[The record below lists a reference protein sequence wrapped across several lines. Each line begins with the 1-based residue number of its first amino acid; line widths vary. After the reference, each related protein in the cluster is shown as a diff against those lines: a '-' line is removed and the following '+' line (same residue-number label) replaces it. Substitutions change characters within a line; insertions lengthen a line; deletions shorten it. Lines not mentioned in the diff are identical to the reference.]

1 MTLLADS
8 VPKPAP
14 GRMYAGILVCSVAV
28 LMTEIL
34 LTRIFSFTIWYHLAY
49 LTISTALLGFGAAG
63 SLLSAFPALLKRDT
77 GQLAGWCAAG
87 AGLTLLISVT
97 ILGRFP
103 LEPQDLVSNP
113 SSFFLGLSGYYVAI
127 AIPFLLAGMA
137 VSLPLARYP
146 GQVNRLYAADL
157 LGAGLGCL
165 GAVAALSRLD
175 GAGAI
180 GACGVLFL
188 LSAALYGSNKRFV
201 RGTLFLTVA
210 FAAAVPFAG
219 RVIVFE
225 PTASKGLGAALREE
239 GSEVLFTRWSPIN
252 RVDVFRLANPY
263 FNYWSSSGLNPA
275 YEGPKPK
282 GISIVYDGHN
292 GTNVFEVTTPTL
304 EGLRMLDDHVLRTPY
319 LLQESPRVLVIGVG
333 GGVDVLNALRRGS
346 SRVVGV
352 ELQPITVDLHMG
364 RLLDGAFPQLTGGQF
379 LRDEVELVAAEGRH
393 YVRSHDDTFD
403 IVQITAVDT
412 FAAQSTGAYVL
423 AESYL
428 YTVEALGDYLEHL
441 SDDGV
446 ISIVLGDMLYRD
458 ETTPSPLGT
467 RLVMVAREALRRSG
481 VENPADHVMMIA
493 HRIINP
499 NFGPDS
505 PIAGS
510 FVNDL
515 IIKKSPLTEA
525 EIARI
530 RSFAQENGFE
540 VRLAPDGGADND
552 AAMQRLLHEPDA
564 TLAAALAAEPFA
576 LEPVTDDR
584 PFFYHVQ
591 HWSSLLGF
599 DRILWYFPGSSMG
612 QMMLLMMLAQAV
624 FFGGLLIGFPVL
636 RNRKQGKLSV
646 RQTFGFLAYFLGL
659 GLGFLLIEISF
670 VQKYVLLLGY
680 PTYSLSVTIFSLL
693 VFAALG
699 ASLSRVGWSR
709 PRAFLV
715 VLLLT
720 TVGLVVAEV
729 WTLPV
734 IRDRFLAE
742 SLSTRILVT
751 VLLQFPLGTCLGM
764 YFPTGIELLRRSD
777 PSLIPWAWAVNGIAS
792 VASSV
797 LAVILGMSIG
807 FSGVALAAAGIYCAG
822 TLGLLISG
830 GDRSTAAETG

>member
-1 MTLLADS
+1 MA
-8 VPKPAP
+8 
-14 GRMYAGILVCSVAV
+14 
-28 LMTEIL
+28 EIL

-63 SLLSAFPALLKRDT
+63 SLLSAFPGLLR
-77 GQLAGWCAAG
+77 GNARQLAGWCAAG
-87 AGLTLLISVT
+87 AGLTLLAAVT
-97 ILGRFP
+97 VLGRFP
-103 LEPQDLVSNP
+103 LEPQDLVSQP
-113 SSFFLGLSGYYVAI
+113 GTFFAGLTAYYAAI
-127 AIPFLLAGMA
+127 AVPFLLAGMA
-137 VSLPLARYP
+137 VSIPLARYP
-146 GQVNRLYAADL
+146 QQVNRLYAADL
-157 LGAGLGCL
+157 FGAGLGCL

-180 GACGVLFL
+180 CVCAALFA
-188 LSAALYGSNKRFV
+188 LSAAFYGSGRRFV
-201 RGTLFLTVA
+201 TSAYMLTA
-210 FAAAVPFAG
+210 LLALAVPFSSQ
-219 RVIVFE
+219 VIVFQ
-225 PTASKGLGAALREE
+225 PTDSKALGAAMREE
-239 GSEVLFTRWSPIN
+239 GSAVLFTRWSPVN
-252 RVDVFRLANPY
+252 RVDVYRLANPY
-263 FNYWSSSGLNPA
+263 FNYWSSSGLNPS
-275 YEGPKPK
+275 YDGPKPQ

-292 GTNVFEVTTPTL
+292 GTNVFEVRTPSL
-304 EGLRMLDDHVLRTPY
+304 DDLRMFDEHVLRTPY
-319 LLQESPRVLVIGVG
+319 LLRESPRVLVIGVG
-333 GGVDVLNALRRGS
+333 GGVDVLNALRNKA

-352 ELQPITVDLHMG
+352 ELQPITVGLHEG
-364 RLLDGAFPQLTGGQF
+364 RLLDGAFPRLAGGQF
-379 LRDEVELVAAEGRH
+379 QRDEVELVAAEGRH

-458 ETTPSPLGT
+458 ESMPSPLGT
-467 RLVMVAREALRRSG
+467 RLVMVAREALRRHG
-481 VENPADHVMMIA
+481 VENPSDHVMMVA

-499 NFGPDS
+499 NFEPDS

-515 IIKKSPLTEA
+515 IIKKSPLTSD
-525 EIARI
+525 EISRV
-530 RSFAQENGFE
+530 RSFTETNGFE
-540 VRLAPDGGADND
+540 VRLAPDGGDAND
-552 AAMQRLLHEPDA
+552 AAMARLMDEPDE
-564 TLAAALAAEPFA
+564 TLAEALGKEVFA

-591 HWSSLLGF
+591 HWSSLFGL

-612 QMMLLMMLAQAV
+612 QMMLLMMLAQAI
-624 FFGGLLIGFPVL
+624 FFGGLLIGFPVA
-636 RNRKQGKLSV
+636 RRRKQGKLSA
-646 RQTFGFLAYFLGL
+646 RHTFGFLAYFLGL

-699 ASLSRVGWSR
+699 AALSRFGWKY
-709 PRAFLV
+709 PRGFLLG
-715 VLLLT
+715 LLLT
-720 TVGLVVAEV
+720 TVAFVVAEV
-729 WTLPV
+729 WTLPL
-734 IRDRFLAE
+734 IRDRFLAS
-742 SLSTRILVT
+742 SLSTRVLVT

-764 YFPTGIELLRRSD
+764 YFPTGLELLRRSD

-807 FSGVALAAAGIYCAG
+807 FSGVALVAAGIYCAG
-822 TLGLLISG
+822 TAGLLLSG
-830 GDRSTAAETG
+830 GHLATTESA